1 MNSRKAMRELK
12 MRDRDSLQDKERQE
26 DAEEAIAWR
35 KMDNT

>member
-26 DAEEAIAWR
+26 DAEEAIA
-35 KMDNT
+35 